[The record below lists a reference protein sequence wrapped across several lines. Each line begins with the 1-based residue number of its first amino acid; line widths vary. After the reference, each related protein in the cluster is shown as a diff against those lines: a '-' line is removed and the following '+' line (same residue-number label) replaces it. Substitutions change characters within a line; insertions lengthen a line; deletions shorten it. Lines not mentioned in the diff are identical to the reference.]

1 MLCNYVKK
9 ICLFFFFLIL
19 LNRQEVLIFFMHNPT
34 SSSKIHVN
42 NIACILAVLCLTRE
56 LTKKIFWRLTKGN
69 GVKGEREGCFWMWNQ
84 LNSRYVGSNSF
95 IDYIFTGLLASI
107 FSNVKNAKSIKM
119 KLTNKTFP
127 ALTVEIEFVSIC
139 I

>member
-1 MLCNYVKK
+1 MKVDKRK
-9 ICLFFFFLIL
+9 WGQ
-19 LNRQEVLIFFMHNPT
+19 R
-34 SSSKIHVN
+34 
-42 NIACILAVLCLTRE
+42 
-56 LTKKIFWRLTKGN
+56 
-69 GVKGEREGCFWMWNQ
+69 REGGTFLDVKPVKQ
-84 LNSRYVGSNSF
+84 TGGTVGSNSF